1 MNEKQIRIDRMSIG
15 WPFLSEHENGMNSM
29 VDGLA
34 VYRNLTKGLTD
45 MARQYLT
52 GGYEEIVSKWRKNVE
67 HGSQE
72 MIEIFLSPYR
82 QADTLSAGGKVF
94 GENLLR
100 SWQRFTGMELAAES
114 RESLG
119 AEALIAFYE
128 KGQKSTR
135 DLLDAWQRCL
145 LDLAEAYR
153 VSSTRWENPK
163 QAWETWLS
171 ACETFRDTVTAANI
185 SFFEIQAGASHRFLK
200 SFIPERVKTETE
212 IRADD
217 EPQSRKAG
225 KKSRA

>member
-1 MNEKQIRIDRMSIG
+1 MNEKQTRTDRMSIG
-15 WPFLSEHENGMNSM
+15 WPFLGVSEDGVNSM

-52 GGYEEIVSKWRKNVE
+52 GGYEEIVGKWRKNVE
-67 HGSQE
+67 NGSQE

-82 QADTLSAGGKVF
+82 QVDSLSAEGKAF

-100 SWQRFTGMELAAES
+100 SWQRLTGMEFPTES
-114 RESLG
+114 PKPRGME
-119 AEALIAFYE
+119 EWMAFYE

-135 DLLDAWQRCL
+135 DLLDTWQKCL

-153 VSSTRWENPK
+153 VSSTRWENPR

-185 SFFEIQAGASHRFLK
+185 SFFEVQADASHRFLK
-200 SFIPERVKTETE
+200 SFIPEKVQTETE
-212 IRADD
+212 IRED
-217 EPQSRKAG
+217 EETQPRKTG
-225 KKSRA
+225 RKGRS